1 MTCTQRGRRRYH
13 RWMIAPVQWSLLP
26 LLLLPCLLPPLA
38 RAAEPLTVRECVRR
52 ARERAPEV
60 RIARATSLAARQDSV
75 GHSFDQRPSFS
86 VFGGATVAP
95 EGYYDPTVTDLGTYE
110 LKVGMEW
117 PLRDAGVRAHGRRA
131 AELDA
136 RAALADQRLAT
147 RDAGLRAGELALAS
161 VRLSEQARSQ
171 RESLAWLDRL
181 AVELAADAR
190 AGTRG
195 RADAQR
201 AALERDDATSTLETT
216 ERAGHSVAR
225 ELARWLAL
233 PPDSMAVVSASA
245 DDPLGPPTEADSL
258 ATIARYGAAPEVTQA
273 RIAGERARLDLA
285 LARRRRETQ
294 LSLALDAGLWG
305 ADLTTPVP
313 PNLKDTNPNATFSD
327 RLSRDLGASA
337 ALRFSLPVVDPGAP
351 HDVAG
356 RTAAAT
362 AAELRATTLQNEA
375 RRQALELLD
384 RWRDA
389 SLRVTR
395 ARASVALAEEN
406 LLRLRSLHAS
416 GAATILELLDA
427 RNTLDD
433 TRVRLAEARF
443 DARLARLEAEER

>member
-1 MTCTQRGRRRYH
+1 MIPPVRGRPGVA
-13 RWMIAPVQWSLLP
+13 RWCGRVVLVL
-26 LLLLPCLLPPLA
+26 CLACLVPHPA
-38 RAAEPLTVRECVRR
+38 HGTEPLTVRECVRR

-75 GHSFDQRPSFS
+75 SHSFDQRPNFT

-95 EGYYDPTVTDLGTYE
+95 EGFYDPTLTDLGSYE
-110 LKVGMEW
+110 LKVGMDW

-136 RAALADQRLAT
+136 RAAIADQRLAT

-161 VRLSEQARSQ
+161 VRLSEQSRSQ

-201 AALERDDATSTLETT
+201 AALERDDAVSVLETT
-216 ERAGHSVAR
+216 ERAGHAVAR
-225 ELARWLAL
+225 ELARWLAM
-233 PPDSMAVVSASA
+233 PPDSMAAVTAPE
-245 DDPLGPPTEADSL
+245 DDPLGPPTAEDSL
-258 ATIARYGAAPEVTQA
+258 ATLTRYGAAPEVAQA
-273 RIAGERARLDLA
+273 RIANERARLDLA
-285 LARRRRETQ
+285 LARRRKETQ
-294 LSLALDAGLWG
+294 VSLTLDAGLWG
-305 ADLTTPVP
+305 ADLTTATP
-313 PNLKDTNPNATFSD
+313 PNLIETNPSATFTD
-327 RLSRDLGASA
+327 RLWRDLGASA
-337 ALRFSLPVVDPGAP
+337 ALTFHLPLVDPGAP

-356 RTAAAT
+356 RTAAAS
-362 AAELRATTLQNEA
+362 AAELRATTVQGES

-427 RNTLDD
+427 RSTLDD
-433 TRVRLAEARF
+433 TRMRLAEARF

>member
-1 MTCTQRGRRRYH
+1 M
-13 RWMIAPVQWSLLP
+13 APESH
-26 LLLLPCLLPPLA
+26 A
-38 RAAEPLTVRECVRR
+38 GEALTVRECVHR

-60 RIARATSLAARQDSV
+60 RIARASSLAARQDSV

-95 EGYYDPTVTDLGTYE
+95 DGYYDPTVTDLGTYE
-110 LKVGMEW
+110 FKVGMAW

-136 RAALADQRLAT
+136 KAALADQRLAT

-161 VRLSEQARSQ
+161 VRLAEQARSQ

-181 AVELAADAR
+181 AVELSADAR

-201 AALERDDATSTLETT
+201 AALERDDAVSALETT

-225 ELARWLAL
+225 ELARWLAM
-233 PPDSMAVVSASA
+233 PPDSMAEVSAA
-245 DDPLGPPTEADSL
+245 EGDTLGPPTMDDSL
-258 ATIARYGAAPEVTQA
+258 ETLAHFGAAPEITQA

-285 LARRRRETQ
+285 LAKRRRQTQ
-294 LSLALDAGLWG
+294 LAFALDAGLWG
-305 ADLTTPVP
+305 ADLTAPVP
-313 PNLKDTNPNATFSD
+313 PNLRETNPNATFSD
-327 RLSRDLGASA
+327 RLARDLGASA
-337 ALRFSLPVVDPGAP
+337 ALRFSLPLIDPGAP

-356 RTAAAT
+356 RTAAAS
-362 AAELRATTLQNEA
+362 AAELRAATLQGEA

>member
-1 MTCTQRGRRRYH
+1 MN
-13 RWMIAPVQWSLLP
+13 WPAASALVLLTVSP
-26 LLLLPCLLPPLA
+26 AVFPPQA
-38 RAAEPLTVRECVRR
+38 RAGQPLSVRDCVQL

-75 GHSFDQRPSFS
+75 GHSFDQRPSLS

-95 EGYYDPTVTDLGTYE
+95 DGYYDPALSNLGEYE

-117 PLRDAGVRAHGRRA
+117 PLRDAGVRAHGRHA

-136 RAALADQRLAT
+136 RAAITDQRLAT

-161 VRLSEQARSQ
+161 VRLGEQARSQ

-181 AVELAADAR
+181 AVELTSDAR

-195 RADAQR
+195 KADAQR
-201 AALERDDATSTLETT
+201 AALERDDAVSALETT
-216 ERAGHSVAR
+216 ERAAHSIAR
-225 ELARWLAL
+225 ELARWLAM
-233 PPDSMAVVSASA
+233 PPDSMAEVSTPE
-245 DDPLGPPTEADSL
+245 DDALGPPGVADSL
-258 ATIARYGAAPEVTQA
+258 GALARYGAAPEVAQA

-305 ADLTTPVP
+305 ADLTTSVP
-313 PNLKDTNPNATFSD
+313 PNLIETNPNATFSD
-327 RLSRDLGASA
+327 RLARDLGASA
-337 ALRFSLPVVDPGAP
+337 ALRFSLPVTDPGAR

-356 RTAAAT
+356 RTAAAS
-362 AAELRATTLQNEA
+362 AADLRAVTAQNEA

>member
-1 MTCTQRGRRRYH
+1 MMRMVASVLVVLTAGSFTL
-13 RWMIAPVQWSLLP
+13 I
-26 LLLLPCLLPPLA
+26 PPS
-38 RAAEPLTVRECVRR
+38 RAAEPLSVRDCVRR

-60 RIARATSLAARQDSV
+60 RIARANSLAARQDSV
-75 GHSFDQRPSFS
+75 SHSFDQRPSYS
-86 VFGGATVAP
+86 LFGGAMVAP
-95 EGYYDPTVTDLGTYE
+95 NGYYDPTLTDLGNYE

-117 PLRDAGVRAHGRRA
+117 PLRDGGAHGRRA

-136 RAALADQRLAT
+136 RAALVDQRLAT

-161 VRLSEQARSQ
+161 VRLGEQSRTQ

-201 AALERDDATSTLETT
+201 AALERDDAVSALETT

-225 ELARWLAL
+225 ERARWLAM
-233 PPDSMAVVSASA
+233 PPDSMAAVTAPQ
-245 DDPLGPPTEADSL
+245 DDPLGPPTGDDSL
-258 ATIARYGAAPEVTQA
+258 ATLTRYGAAPEVAQA
-273 RIAGERARLDLA
+273 RIANERARLDLA
-285 LARRRRETQ
+285 LARRRKETQ
-294 LSLALDAGLWG
+294 VSLTLDAGLWG
-305 ADLTTPVP
+305 ADLTTATP
-313 PNLKDTNPNATFSD
+313 PNLIETNPSATFTD
-327 RLSRDLGASA
+327 RLWRDLGASA
-337 ALRFSLPVVDPGAP
+337 ALTFHLPLVDPGAP

-356 RTAAAT
+356 RTAAAS
-362 AAELRATTLQNEA
+362 AAELRATTVQGES

-427 RNTLDD
+427 RSTLDD
-433 TRVRLAEARF
+433 TRMRLAEARF